1 MSKTLKIEI
10 QVKIQSIF
18 SFSNLTAE
26 SSSLTSLASTLS
38 EQKPEN
44 SILCV
49 SDLESQ
55 YDSIQE
61 EQNVT
66 AKCFSSG
73 PKIEEKPSVILLRSA
88 TKSYGK
94 KKNPNVVLDKFNMT
108 IREGSM

>member
-1 MSKTLKIEI
+1 MLHVLKIEI
-10 QVKIQSIF
+10 QFKIQSIF

-66 AKCFSSG
+66 AKCYG
-73 PKIEEKPSVILLRSA
+73 GDVTRKKKLLEKQKA
-88 TKSYGK
+88 GK
-94 KKNPNVVLDKFNMT
+94 KRMKQVGNVEIPQSAFLAVLQVD
-108 IREGSM
+108 G